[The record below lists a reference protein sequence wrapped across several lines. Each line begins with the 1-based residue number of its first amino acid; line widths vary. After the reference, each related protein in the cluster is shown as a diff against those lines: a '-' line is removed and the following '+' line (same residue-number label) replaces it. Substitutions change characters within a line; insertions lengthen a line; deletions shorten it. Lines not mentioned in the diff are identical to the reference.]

1 MNKFRW
7 KIAQYAEIRW
17 WKNYLKSKPVE
28 DYLQWKSNY
37 WNDFFRRINISPKPG
52 STALDAGSGPA
63 GVFINLEALQV
74 DAVDPLI
81 DHYHE
86 KLGHFKKEK
95 YPFVSFFP
103 ISLEDFRP
111 EKTYD
116 TVFCINAINHVSD
129 LEACLNKLDSC
140 LESGGELVI
149 SIDTHNYQF
158 FKYLFRAVQLDIL
171 HPHQYDLA
179 DYRAMFEMNGFKVLN
194 EVRFEKRF
202 LFDYYVLV
210 CRKN

>member
-1 MNKFRW
+1 MSRFRW

-17 WKNYLKSKPVE
+17 WQNYLKSKPAN
-28 DYLQWKSNY
+28 DYLWSKSNY
-37 WNDFFRRINISPKPG
+37 WTDFLRKINISPEPG

-63 GVFINLEALQV
+63 GIFIILKDLLV

-81 DHYHE
+81 NHYQE
-86 KLGHFKKEK
+86 KLEHFKKEK

-103 ISLEDFRP
+103 ISLEDFVP

-116 TVFCINAINHVSD
+116 TAFCINVINHVRD
-129 LEACLNKLDSC
+129 LENCLDKLDSC
-140 LESGGELVI
+140 LGSAGKLVI

-158 FKYLFRAVQLDIL
+158 FKYLFRTIQVDIL

-179 DYRAMFEMNGFKVLN
+179 DYRSMFERRGFEILD
-194 EVRFEKRF
+194 EVRCEKRF